1 MTRKK
6 KRNKIKKQTRK
17 SRKRGNERETKWRGK
32 KKENGEKERERERE
46 RENEN
51 LWFFFSGSIMPDRDF
66 LRLLSLEIGLPKP
79 LKKKIRRKWV
89 KAKKNPTPLLGGT
102 WLQKEN
108 NSRFLPGFF
117 TGFFFVRKPSVACSL
132 SSTTCLSSFT
142 GFFYLTWGRL
152 TCKRS

>member
-46 RENEN
+46 RE
-51 LWFFFSGSIMPDRDF
+51 WKPVIFFFGFDNA
-66 LRLLSLEIGLPKP
+66 LSWFSAAFVSRNWSPS
-79 LKKKIRRKWV
+79 KKKIRRKWV

>member
-66 LRLLSLEIGLPKP
+66 LRLLSLEIGVPKP
-79 LKKKIRRKWV
+79 LKKKNKKKMGESKKKSYAITGRHLAAKRKQQ
-89 KAKKNPTPLLGGT
+89 PI
-102 WLQKEN
+102 
-108 NSRFLPGFF
+108 
-117 TGFFFVRKPSVACSL
+117 
-132 SSTTCLSSFT
+132 FT
-142 GFFYLTWGRL
+142 GFFYRVFLR
-152 TCKRS
+152 